1 MAFTEKP
8 PILSGTEQEQIIAL
22 RDYLFRMASSF
33 AESEA
38 VDFAPIGT
46 IYMSVNN
53 VSPAA
58 VIGGSWAPVPQRAI
72 PGVFLWKRTQ

>member
-8 PILSGTEQEQIIAL
+8 PMLTGTEQEQIIAL

-33 AESEA
+33 AESEG

-53 VSPAA
+53 QNPSAL
-58 VIGGSWAPVPQRAI
+58 IGGSWAPVKQNAI

>member
-8 PILSGTEQEQIIAL
+8 PMLAGTEQEQIIAL
-22 RDYLFRMASSF
+22 RDYLFRMATSF

-38 VDFAPIGT
+38 VDFTPIGT
-46 IYMSVNN
+46 IYMSAVNQN
-53 VSPAA
+53 PSFL
-58 VIGGSWAPVPQRAI
+58 IGGSWAPVPQKAI